1 MPAIDP
7 AALRARTAVLTE
19 RVYDP
24 PALAAGVRGLLDDYA
39 DRTHRASPKLT
50 GSAPSNSFKTPA
62 PVVRAIVSAL
72 RGFAK
77 TSPHAALD
85 MVKAIWAGGSREERR
100 IASELLGRAA
110 PLVPDKTLALVESL
124 LPSLESGETTDALAE
139 HGFGPLMLANPAMHL
154 PNARRW
160 AQSPHKWTRRFGLS
174 ALKPLLRDKKWDNVP
189 GALDVVRGVMADPE
203 PEVRAAVSSV
213 LRDLIPKSPVEA
225 GRFLREH
232 AERGDHNTH
241 FIIRTALASLTPTTQ
256 TEIAR
261 IMHS

>member
-7 AALRARTAVLTE
+7 AALRARTALLAE

-24 PALAAGVRGLLDDYA
+24 PALAAGVRALLDDYA
-39 DRTHRASPKLT
+39 DRAHRVSPRLT

-62 PVVRAIVSAL
+62 PVARAIVSAL

-100 IASELLGRAA
+100 VAAELLGCAA
-110 PLVPDKTLALVESL
+110 PLIPDIALALIENW
-124 LPSLESGETTDALAE
+124 LPGLESGETADALAE
-139 HGFGPLMLANPAMHL
+139 HGLGPLMLADPALHL

-160 AQSPHKWTRRFGLS
+160 AQSYHKWTRRFGLS
-174 ALKPLLRDKKWDNVP
+174 ALKPLLRDKAWDNVP
-189 GALDVVRGVMADPE
+189 GALEVVRSVMADPE
-203 PEVRAAVSSV
+203 PEVRAAASAV

-225 GRFLREH
+225 GRFLREQ

-241 FIIRTALASLTPTTQ
+241 FIIRATLASLAPVAQ
-256 TEIAR
+256 TEINR
-261 IMHS
+261 IMRS